1 MDLVWLSVMSVK
13 AVIFDLGDTLI
24 NYGRV
29 DADGLLGAAARL
41 SYDYLVQQVEG
52 AAEKVGGFERYRR
65 KTVWAIKW
73 RYLWSHLT
81 DREFD
86 AQHLLERTLQKVG
99 LEVGRAD
106 LEELAWLWY
115 EPLAERATIEP
126 DLHEQL
132 GTLREMGLK
141 LAIISNTFSPPS
153 VLDRHLDKLDL
164 LRFFDFR
171 QYSSITVFRKPD
183 RRIFELTLKQLGT
196 GAEEAVMVGDKIRPD
211 IKGAL
216 RAGLRPVFKRNSVN
230 RSKRLSEGITEI
242 SRIGELPG
250 LIRKWNGDDKK
261 F

>member
-1 MDLVWLSVMSVK
+1 MAIK
-13 AVIFDLGDTLI
+13 TVIFDLGDTLI

-29 DADGLLGAAARL
+29 DVDDLLGAAARL
-41 SYDYLVQQVEG
+41 SFDYLEQQVAG

-65 KTVWAIKW
+65 STVWAIKW
-73 RYLWSHLT
+73 RYLWSNLT

-86 AQHLLERTLQKVG
+86 AQHLLERTLRKEG

-115 EPLAERATIEP
+115 EPLAKMSTIEP

-132 GTLREMGLK
+132 GALREMGLK

-153 VLDRHLDKLDL
+153 VLDRHLDELDL

-171 QYSSITVFRKPD
+171 QYSSVTIFRKPD
-183 RRIFELTLKQLGT
+183 RRIFDLTLKQLG
-196 GAEEAVMVGDKIRPD
+196 AAADEAVMVGDKIRPD

-216 RAGLRPVFKRNSVN
+216 GAGLRPVFKRNSVN
-230 RSKRLSEGITEI
+230 RAKRLSEGITEI

-250 LIRKWNGDDKK
+250 LIRKWNDDDKK